1 MTEFPQTPILLV
13 DDEEHILTGFTAELK
28 YNGIDNIMAVK
39 NPEKVMEIL
48 TARQVSLVVLDLV
61 MPGMDG
67 ETLLEK
73 IRQARPEIPVV
84 VVTALDEAE
93 RAVSCLKKGAHDY
106 LAKPLEHGRLA
117 AVCRNALKY
126 GEMQHEI
133 RELSSRLLDQEDVSL
148 DAFSGIITQD
158 PAMEAVFKYITC
170 ICRTSQPVFITGETG
185 TGKDLAARAIHD
197 MSGRK
202 GEYVKVNVA
211 GLDDTMFTDT
221 LFGHLKGSY
230 TSADQSRSGLVEKAK
245 GGTLFLDEVGDLP
258 FPSQVKLLNLI
269 QDREY
274 YKIGKD
280 TAKFSSARIIAATNL
295 AAEKL
300 KNPDVFRR
308 DLYFRLM
315 THHIHLPPLRK
326 RKHDILLLFEHF
338 LQKASKEL
346 DSPVPAYEEKIL
358 RLLEHHEFLGNVR
371 ELEAMVFDAVSV
383 SGPGKIFASFFETH
397 LSTGFD
403 VQETRNLG
411 IFSGMRKLP
420 TLKEASELLVQEA
433 LARSDGNQSE
443 AAAMLGIS
451 RQALN
456 KRIKH
461 IFS

>member
-1 MTEFPQTPILLV
+1 MADFPQTPILLV

-39 NPEKVMEIL
+39 DPSRVMGIL
-48 TARQVSLVVLDLV
+48 AEQPVSLVVLDLI

-73 IRQARPEIPVV
+73 IRQTRPEIPVV

-117 AVCRNALKY
+117 SICRNAIKY

-133 RELSSRLLDQEDVSL
+133 RELSSRLMDREEITTDV
-148 DAFSGIITQD
+148 FSQIITRD

-185 TGKDLAARAIHD
+185 TGKDLAAKAIHEC
-197 MSGRK
+197 SRRNGK
-202 GEYVKVNVA
+202 YVKVNIA
-211 GLDDTMFTDT
+211 GLDDAMFTDT

-230 TSADQSRSGLVEKAK
+230 TSAEQSRSGLVEKAG
-245 GGTLFLDEVGDLP
+245 GGTLFLDEIGELT

-274 YKIGKD
+274 YKIGDD
-280 TAKFSSARIIAATNL
+280 TAKYSSARIIAATNL
-295 AAEKL
+295 PAGKL
-300 KNPDVFRR
+300 KDPEVFRR

-315 THHIHLPPLRK
+315 THHIHLPPLQRRK
-326 RKHDILLLFEHF
+326 PDIALLFDHF
-338 LQKASKEL
+338 LQKAAKEL
-346 DSPVPAYEEKIL
+346 DTDVPAYDKDII
-358 RLLEHHEFLGNVR
+358 RLLEHHEFPGNIR

-383 SGPGKIFASFFETH
+383 FSPGKISVSFFENH
-397 LSTGFD
+397 LSTGFSAK
-403 VQETRNLG
+403 EARESG
-411 IFSGMRKLP
+411 IFSHMPELP
-420 TLKEASELLVQEA
+420 TLKEASELLVKEA
-433 LARSDGNQSE
+433 MARSNGKQSE
-443 AAAMLGIS
+443 AASMLGIS

-456 KRIKH
+456 KRIKGGE
-461 IFS
+461 

>member
-28 YNGIDNIMAVK
+28 YHGIDNILAVK

-48 TARQVSLVVLDLV
+48 QDQQISLVVLDLV

-73 IRQARPEIPVV
+73 IRQTRPEIPVI

-117 AVCRNALKY
+117 SICRNAIKY
-126 GEMQHEI
+126 GEMQYEI
-133 RELSSRLLDQEDVSL
+133 RELSSRLLEQEDFTA
-148 DAFSGIITQD
+148 DAFSGIITRD

-185 TGKDLAARAIHD
+185 TGKDLVAGAIHD
-197 MSGRK
+197 MSLRNGK
-202 GEYVKVNVA
+202 YVKVNIA
-211 GLDDTMFTDT
+211 GLDDAMFTDT
-221 LFGHLKGSY
+221 LFGHVKGAY
-230 TSADQSRSGLVEKAK
+230 TSAEQSRSGLVEKAR
-245 GGTLFLDEVGDLP
+245 GGTLFLDEIGELP

-274 YKIGKD
+274 YRIGDD
-280 TAKFSSARIIAATNL
+280 TTRYSGARIIAATNL
-295 AAEKL
+295 PAGKL
-300 KNPDVFRR
+300 KDPKVFRS

-326 RKHDILLLFEHF
+326 RKQDIILLFDHF
-338 LQKASKEL
+338 LEKAAKEL
-346 DSPVPAYEEKIL
+346 HADVPAYDQDIIK
-358 RLLEHHEFLGNVR
+358 LLENHNFPGNIR

-383 SGPGKIFASFFETH
+383 HSTGKIPLSFFENH
-397 LSTGFD
+397 FAAGFTEED
-403 VQETRNLG
+403 TREPEL
-411 IFSGMRKLP
+411 FSHMNKLP
-420 TLKEASELLVQEA
+420 TLKEASELLVKEA
-433 LARSDGNQSE
+433 LARSDGKQSE
-443 AAAMLGIS
+443 AASMLGIS

-456 KRIKH
+456 KRIKGGD
-461 IFS
+461 

>member
-1 MTEFPQTPILLV
+1 MAEFPLSPILLV

-28 YNGIDNIMAVK
+28 YNGIDNILAVK
-39 NPEKVMEIL
+39 DPSKVMGIL
-48 TARQVSLVVLDLV
+48 ADQSISLVVLDLI

-67 ETLLEK
+67 EILLEK
-73 IRQARPEIPVV
+73 IRQTRPETPVV

-117 AVCRNALKY
+117 STCRNAIKY

-133 RELSSRLLDQEDVSL
+133 RELSSRLLDQEDFAGE
-148 DAFSGIITQD
+148 AFSGIITRD
-158 PAMEAVFKYITC
+158 PSMEAVFKYITC

-185 TGKDLAARAIHD
+185 TGKDLVARAIHD
-197 MSGRK
+197 MSRRSGK
-202 GEYVKVNVA
+202 YVKVNIA
-211 GLDDTMFTDT
+211 GLDDTMFTDS

-230 TSADQSRSGLVEKAK
+230 TSAEQSRSGLVEKAA
-245 GGTLFLDEVGDLP
+245 GGSLFLDEIGELP

-274 YKIGKD
+274 YKIGDD
-280 TAKFSSARIIAATNL
+280 TAKYSSARIIAATNL
-295 AAEKL
+295 PAEKL
-300 KNPDVFRR
+300 KDPGVFRR

-326 RKHDILLLFEHF
+326 RKQDIAVLFDHF
-338 LQKASKEL
+338 LQKASKEM
-346 DSPVPAYEEKIL
+346 DINVPSYDQEIISIL
-358 RLLEHHEFLGNVR
+358 EQHEFPGNIR

-383 SGPGKIFASFFETH
+383 YSPGKISVSFFENH
-397 LSTGFD
+397 LSTGFS
-403 VQETRNLG
+403 VKETRESG
-411 IFSGMRKLP
+411 IFSHMPELP
-420 TLKEASELLVQEA
+420 TLKEASELLVKEA
-433 LARSDGNQSE
+433 MVRSDGKQSQ

-456 KRIKH
+456 KRIKGGD
-461 IFS
+461 